1 VLDALTKGYLTLHP
15 ADAART
21 LARLDIRDLKAVFQA
36 MPRPL
41 AAGVLE
47 HMTPLSV
54 ARCLGHLPNKAA
66 AEILVRVQSLTAVA
80 ALRLMSGDQI
90 KALFSAMPRPA
101 AARLRL
107 RLRYPETLIGSF
119 VDAEALTLRM
129 DQRVG
134 DALRLLRRA
143 GRKSGHTLYVL
154 DESRHLAGM
163 VDLGDLLGERDRS
176 RIERVMRPAPVVL
189 NARAALQT
197 VSNHPAWLTH
207 DSLPVVNREGV
218 FQGVL
223 ARAKVM
229 TEEPQLLRE
238 VADRNEL
245 TATRAALA
253 DIFWLGAAAL
263 FTANSDPAQGSD
275 DTKVNRP

>member
-47 HMTPLSV
+47 HMTPPSV
-54 ARCLGHLPNKAA
+54 ARCLGHLPTKAA
-66 AEILVRVQSLTAVA
+66 AEILVRIPSLTAVA
-80 ALRLMSGDQI
+80 ALRLMSSDQV
-90 KALFSAMPRPA
+90 KALFSAVPRPA

-107 RLRYPETLIGSF
+107 RLRYPETLIGSY
-119 VDAEALTLRM
+119 VDAEVLTLSVE
-129 DQRVG
+129 QRVG
-134 DALRLLRRA
+134 DALRLVRRT
-143 GRKSGHTLYVL
+143 GRRSGHTLYVL
-154 DESRHLAGM
+154 DEARHLAGV
-163 VDLGDLLGERDRS
+163 VDLCDLLGERDRI

-189 NARAALQT
+189 NVRAALQT
-197 VSNHPAWLTH
+197 VTNHPAWLTH
-207 DSLPVVNREGV
+207 DSLPVVNREGL

-223 ARAKVM
+223 ARAKVV
-229 TEEPQLLRE
+229 TESQQLLSE
-238 VADRNEL
+238 VAERNEL
-245 TATRAALA
+245 TVTRAALA

-263 FTANSDPAQGSD
+263 FTSNSDAATRG
-275 DTKVNRP
+275 DTKD